1 MSARSM
7 HVFENFSTACVG
19 VAEEPSSGTS
29 ETAKLRQRSP
39 GEVARR
45 RGKE

>member
-19 VAEEPSSGTS
+19 VEEEPSSGTS
-29 ETAKLRQRSP
+29 ETAKLHD
-39 GEVARR
+39 A
-45 RGKE
+45 